1 MGDQKHIINKQVL
14 EIRLNDKKDA
24 HLIQDAFSRAYWNHI
39 PTVIERIIDK
49 YSSNAEII
57 KIDKLEIDIGG
68 ISVDKLNS
76 DFPQKVEKLL
86 EEFIIVQLHEKSL
99 GDELDFTTHKDYS
112 NTEQDKNN
120 FQIRSDVDNNLEILN
135 HFLITGSFPWWCRK
149 DSEFTIQR
157 LVEDLLEK
165 SSLRLKSLL
174 FNLFLKPNTIKRFI
188 YQFPEKIIIKTLHVL
203 EPINAPLLL
212 ELMDG
217 LLKIQSIHPFVGD
230 SEIVLKEKLWNSIL
244 KYITDNQHTLT
255 TSQIDDIQLTKQIIS
270 QLIIPSGN
278 EILNPK
284 DLFHFLSKISESI
297 KIIITKNQTYNLT
310 KLDSNIKILLNKV
323 KEPEN
328 TINNISDIYTQI
340 NSEARTQLEIF
351 IYFLQTG
358 KLIYNNDNTE
368 RQSIQLIAE
377 DLLDKTPD
385 KTRDILLNFLE
396 DKLIRKRFINQFSDD
411 FIVRTLKILI
421 SSTNNSIDEFIQTI
435 SKVLSFNTLNNIFNS
450 TFRENIWNIILIY
463 ITKNQQ
469 LLIANNTDEI
479 ESISHIL
486 IYYLNQ
492 INADKVIINE
502 ILGNKTI
509 SKKQE
514 KNIKQFL
521 LVNDLEITTEWHNDS
536 EEIQNIEK
544 TDVISNSEKPIT
556 TIESINENQT
566 IKDKSVPSEII
577 INKSNIDNTI
587 KQITATES
595 IDENQALKDKSVFE
609 NAVTKGSNSNKSADI
624 YPQPKVDSEH
634 INNAG
639 LALLWPF
646 LVMFFERLNLVK
658 DRKFISAESKYR
670 AIHLLQYLATEQ
682 EETPENDLL
691 FNKILCG
698 TDIYESIP
706 LGFNIT
712 ENEIEECNALLQSV
726 IDNWTVLKNTS
737 IHALRTTFLQKEGIL
752 NKQTNGWK
760 LYIERTTIDVLL
772 DRLPWSISM
781 ILLPWSNEMI
791 YVEW

>member
-39 PTVIERIIDK
+39 PPVIERIIDK

-68 ISVDKLNS
+68 ISIDKLNS
-76 DFPQKVEKLL
+76 DFPQKVERLL
-86 EEFIIVQLHEKSL
+86 EEIIIAQLHEKSL
-99 GDELDFTTHKDYS
+99 GNELNFTTNKDYS
-112 NTEQDKNN
+112 NSKQDKNS
-120 FQIRSDVDNNLEILN
+120 FRIRSGIDNNLEILN
-135 HFLITGSFPWWCRK
+135 HFLTTGSLPWWCSK
-149 DSEFTIQR
+149 ESDFNIQKTA
-157 LVEDLLEK
+157 EELLEK
-165 SSLRLKSLL
+165 SPLRLKSLL
-174 FNLFLKPNTIKRFI
+174 FNLFLKPNTIKRFTF
-188 YQFPEKIIIKTLHVL
+188 QFSEKIIIKTLHVL
-203 EPINAPLLL
+203 EPTNAPLLL

-217 LLKIQSIHPFVGD
+217 LLKVQSIHPFVDD
-230 SEIVLKEKLWNSIL
+230 SETVFKEKLWYSIIN
-244 KYITDNQHTLT
+244 YITDNQYILT
-255 TSQIDDIQLTKQIIS
+255 TSQKDEVELIKQIIS
-270 QLIIPSGN
+270 QIIIQSEN
-278 EILNPK
+278 ETLNPK
-284 DLFHFLSKISESI
+284 GLFHFLSKISESI
-297 KIIITKNQTYNLT
+297 EVIITKNQTYNLA

-328 TINNISDIYTQI
+328 TINYISEKSTQI
-340 NSEARTQLEIF
+340 NSEERTQLDIF

-368 RQSIQLIAE
+368 KQSIQLIAE
-377 DLLDKTPD
+377 YLLNKIPD
-385 KTRDILLNFLE
+385 KTITILLNLLE

-411 FIVRTLKILI
+411 FIIRILKILI
-421 SSTNNSIDEFIQTI
+421 PPATNSIAQFVETI
-435 SKVLSFNTLNNIFNS
+435 TKALSNLSDTK
-450 TFRENIWNIILIY
+450 FRENIWNLILTY

-469 LLIANNTDEI
+469 SFKANNSDEL

-486 IYYLNQ
+486 VYYLNQ
-492 INADKVIINE
+492 INADKVTIYE

-509 SKKQE
+509 SKKQK
-514 KNIKQFL
+514 KNIEQFL
-521 LVNDLEITTEWHNDS
+521 KVNDIDITTKWHNDN

-544 TDVISNSEKPIT
+544 TDVISKSKKTIT
-556 TIESINENQT
+556 TIELKNENQV
-566 IKDKSVPSEII
+566 IKDKFESNEIKV
-577 INKSNIDNTI
+577 NKSNIDNTI

-595 IDENQALKDKSVFE
+595 INENQAIKNKSLFE
-609 NAVTKGSNSNKSADI
+609 NNLTKSSNSNESAEI
-624 YPQPKVDSEH
+624 YPQPEVESEH

-639 LALLWPF
+639 LVLLWPF

-658 DRKFISAESKYR
+658 DKKFINDEAKYR

-698 TDIYESIP
+698 TDIYEPIP
-706 LGFNIT
+706 IGFKIT

-752 NKQTNGWK
+752 SKQTNGWK

-772 DRLPWSISM
+772 DRLPWGISM
-781 ILLPWSNEMI
+781 ILLPWSNKMI